1 MNNLEAIIQSQLIE
15 NKQEKQ
21 QLEQIKDK
29 INQNLIKIKDTITKQ
44 KFTDENIDVNYKK
57 LIFSAKRDIFYNTLS
72 VFEVKI
78 QVYKSR
84 ISKTVLITLS
94 DKNEELYEEITVNAT
109 ENTIEFSALNKTKTI
124 KELKHINMMLEKIL
138 EEQWSCAKLKT

>member
-44 KFTDENIDVNYKK
+44 KFTDENMNINYKK
-57 LIFSAKRDIFYNTLS
+57 LIFSAKRNIFYNTLS

-84 ISKTVLITLS
+84 INKTVLIILK
-94 DKNEELYEEITVNAT
+94 DENEGMYEEITIDTN
-109 ENTIEFSALNKTKTI
+109 ENTIEFSALNKTRTI
-124 KELKHINMMLEKIL
+124 KELKHINMMLEKIV
-138 EEQWSCAKLKT
+138 EEE

>member
-1 MNNLEAIIQSQLIE
+1 MNQLEKIIQSQLIE

-84 ISKTVLITLS
+84 ISKTVLITIN

-138 EEQWSCAKLKT
+138 EEQ

>member
-1 MNNLEAIIQSQLIE
+1 MNQLEKIIQSQLIE

-29 INQNLIKIKDTITKQ
+29 INQNLIKIKDTIIKQ

-57 LIFSAKRDIFYNTLS
+57 LIFSAKRNIFYNTLS

-84 ISKTVLITLS
+84 ISKTVLITLN
-94 DKNEELYEEITVNAT
+94 DTNEEIYEEITVNAT

-124 KELKHINMMLEKIL
+124 KKLKHINMMLEKTL
-138 EEQWSCAKLKT
+138 EEQ

>member
-1 MNNLEAIIQSQLIE
+1 MNQLEKIIQSQLIE

-44 KFTDENIDVNYKK
+44 KFTDENMNINYKK

-84 ISKTVLITLS
+84 INKTVLIIIN
-94 DKNEELYEEITVNAT
+94 DKNEDIYEEITVNAT
-109 ENTIEFSALNKTKTI
+109 ENTIAFSAFNKTRTI
-124 KELKHINMMLEKIL
+124 KELKHINTMLEKML
-138 EEQWSCAKLKT
+138 EEQ

>member
-1 MNNLEAIIQSQLIE
+1 MNQLEKIIQNQLIE

-44 KFTDENIDVNYKK
+44 KFTDENMNINYKK

-84 ISKTVLITLS
+84 INKTVLIILR
-94 DKNEELYEEITVNAT
+94 DENEGMYEEITIDTN

-124 KELKHINMMLEKIL
+124 KELKHINMMLEKML
-138 EEQWSCAKLKT
+138 EEQ

>member
-1 MNNLEAIIQSQLIE
+1 MNQLEKIIQSQLIE

-57 LIFSAKRDIFYNTLS
+57 LIFSAKRNIFYNTLS

-84 ISKTVLITLS
+84 ISKTVLITLN
-94 DKNEELYEEITVNAT
+94 DKNEELYEEITINAT

-138 EEQWSCAKLKT
+138 EEQ

>member
-1 MNNLEAIIQSQLIE
+1 MNQLEKIIQNQLIE

-44 KFTDENIDVNYKK
+44 KFTDEDIDVNYKK
-57 LIFSAKRDIFYNTLS
+57 LIFSAKRNIFYNTLS

-84 ISKTVLITLS
+84 ISKTVLITLN
-94 DKNEELYEEITVNAT
+94 DTNEEIYEEITVNAT

-138 EEQWSCAKLKT
+138 EEQ

>member
-1 MNNLEAIIQSQLIE
+1 MNQLETIIQSQLIE

-29 INQNLIKIKDTITKQ
+29 INQNLIEIKDTITKQ
-44 KFTDENIDVNYKK
+44 KFTDENINVNYKK
-57 LIFSAKRDIFYNTLS
+57 LIFSAKRNIFYNTLS

-84 ISKTVLITLS
+84 ISKTVLITLN
-94 DKNEELYEEITVNAT
+94 DTNEKIYEEITINAT

-124 KELKHINMMLEKIL
+124 KELKHINMMLEKML
-138 EEQWSCAKLKT
+138 EEQ

>member
-44 KFTDENIDVNYKK
+44 KFTDENMNINYKK

-84 ISKTVLITLS
+84 INKTVLIILR
-94 DKNEELYEEITVNAT
+94 DENEGMYEEITVNAT

-138 EEQWSCAKLKT
+138 EEQ

>member
-1 MNNLEAIIQSQLIE
+1 MNQLEKIIQSQLIE

-44 KFTDENIDVNYKK
+44 KFTDENINVNYKK
-57 LIFSAKRDIFYNTLS
+57 LIFSAKRNIFYNTLS

-84 ISKTVLITLS
+84 ISKTVLITLN
-94 DKNEELYEEITVNAT
+94 DTNEELYEEITINAT
-109 ENTIEFSALNKTKTI
+109 ENTIAFSALNKTKTI
-124 KELKHINMMLEKIL
+124 KELKHINMMLEKML
-138 EEQWSCAKLKT
+138 EEE

>member
-1 MNNLEAIIQSQLIE
+1 MNI
-15 NKQEKQ
+15 
-21 QLEQIKDK
+21 
-29 INQNLIKIKDTITKQ
+29 
-44 KFTDENIDVNYKK
+44 NYKK

-78 QVYKSR
+78 QVYKSK
-84 ISKTVLITLS
+84 ISKTVLITLN

-138 EEQWSCAKLKT
+138 EEQ

>member
-1 MNNLEAIIQSQLIE
+1 MNQLEKIIQSQLIE

-29 INQNLIKIKDTITKQ
+29 INQNLIKIKDTIIKQ
-44 KFTDENIDVNYKK
+44 KFTDENINVNYKK
-57 LIFSAKRDIFYNTLS
+57 LIFSAKRNIFYNTLS

-84 ISKTVLITLS
+84 ISKTVLITLNNT
-94 DKNEELYEEITVNAT
+94 NEEIYEEITVNAT

-124 KELKHINMMLEKIL
+124 KELKHINMMLEKML
-138 EEQWSCAKLKT
+138 EEE

>member
-44 KFTDENIDVNYKK
+44 KFTDEDIDINYKK
-57 LIFSAKRDIFYNTLS
+57 LIFSTEKDIYYSTSNLFN
-72 VFEVKI
+72 VKI
-78 QVYKSR
+78 HVYKSR
-84 ISKTVLITLS
+84 INKTVLIILR
-94 DKNEELYEEITVNAT
+94 DKNEGMYEEITIDTN
-109 ENTIEFSALNKTKTI
+109 ENTIEFSALNKTRTI
-124 KELKHINMMLEKIL
+124 KELKHINMMLEKIV
-138 EEQWSCAKLKT
+138 EEK

>member
-1 MNNLEAIIQSQLIE
+1 MNNLEAIIQSQLE
-15 NKQEKQ
+15 EDRQEKQ

-57 LIFSAKRDIFYNTLS
+57 LIFSAKRNIFYNTLS

-84 ISKTVLITLS
+84 ISKTVLITLN
-94 DKNEELYEEITVNAT
+94 DTNEKLYEEITINAT

-124 KELKHINMMLEKIL
+124 KELKHINMMLEKTL
-138 EEQWSCAKLKT
+138 EEQ

>member
-1 MNNLEAIIQSQLIE
+1 MNQLEKIIQNQLIE

-29 INQNLIKIKDTITKQ
+29 INQNLIKIKDTIIKQ

-57 LIFSAKRDIFYNTLS
+57 LIFSAKRNIFYNTLS

-84 ISKTVLITLS
+84 ISKTVLITLN
-94 DKNEELYEEITVNAT
+94 DKNEEIYEEITVNAT

-124 KELKHINMMLEKIL
+124 KELKHINMMLEKTL
-138 EEQWSCAKLKT
+138 EEQ

>member
-1 MNNLEAIIQSQLIE
+1 MNQLEKIIQSQLIE

-29 INQNLIKIKDTITKQ
+29 INQNLIKIKDTMTKQ

-57 LIFSAKRDIFYNTLS
+57 LIFSAKRNIFYNTLS

-84 ISKTVLITLS
+84 ISKTVLITLN
-94 DKNEELYEEITVNAT
+94 DTNEEIYEEITINAT

-124 KELKHINMMLEKIL
+124 KELKHINMMLEKML
-138 EEQWSCAKLKT
+138 EEQ

>member
-1 MNNLEAIIQSQLIE
+1 MNQLETIIQSQLE
-15 NKQEKQ
+15 EDKQKKQ

-57 LIFSAKRDIFYNTLS
+57 LIFSAKRNIFYNTLS

-84 ISKTVLITLS
+84 ISKTVLITLN
-94 DKNEELYEEITVNAT
+94 DKNEEMYEEITIDTN

-138 EEQWSCAKLKT
+138 EEQ

>member
-1 MNNLEAIIQSQLIE
+1 MNQLETIIQSQLE
-15 NKQEKQ
+15 EDRQKKQ

-44 KFTDENIDVNYKK
+44 KFTDENINVNYKK
-57 LIFSAKRDIFYNTLS
+57 LIFSAKRNIFYNTLS

-84 ISKTVLITLS
+84 INKTVLIILN
-94 DKNEELYEEITVNAT
+94 DKNEEMYEEITIDTN

-138 EEQWSCAKLKT
+138 EEQ

>member
-1 MNNLEAIIQSQLIE
+1 MNQLEAIIQSQPIE

-57 LIFSAKRDIFYNTLS
+57 LIFSAKRNIFYNTLS

-84 ISKTVLITLS
+84 ISKTVLMTLN
-94 DKNEELYEEITVNAT
+94 DKNEEIYEEITVNAT

-124 KELKHINMMLEKIL
+124 KELKHINMMLEKML
-138 EEQWSCAKLKT
+138 EEQ

>member
-1 MNNLEAIIQSQLIE
+1 MNQLEKIIQSQLIE

-57 LIFSAKRDIFYNTLS
+57 LIFSAKRNIFYNTLS

-78 QVYKSR
+78 QVYKSK
-84 ISKTVLITLS
+84 ISKTVLITLN

-138 EEQWSCAKLKT
+138 EEQ

>member
-1 MNNLEAIIQSQLIE
+1 MNQLETIIQSQLE
-15 NKQEKQ
+15 EDRQEKQ

-29 INQNLIKIKDTITKQ
+29 INQNLIKIKDTIIKQ

-57 LIFSAKRDIFYNTLS
+57 LIFSAKRNIFYNTLS

-84 ISKTVLITLS
+84 ISKTVLITLN
-94 DKNEELYEEITVNAT
+94 DKNEEIYEEITVNAT

-124 KELKHINMMLEKIL
+124 KELKHINMMLEKML
-138 EEQWSCAKLKT
+138 EEQ

>member
-1 MNNLEAIIQSQLIE
+1 MNQLEKIIQSQLIE

-21 QLEQIKDK
+21 QLEQIKNK

-57 LIFSAKRDIFYNTLS
+57 LIFSAKRNIFYNTLS

-84 ISKTVLITLS
+84 ISKTVLITLN
-94 DKNEELYEEITVNAT
+94 DTNEKLYEEITINAA
-109 ENTIEFSALNKTKTI
+109 ENSIVFSALNKTKTI
-124 KELKHINMMLEKIL
+124 KELKHINMMLEKML
-138 EEQWSCAKLKT
+138 EEQ

>member
-44 KFTDENIDVNYKK
+44 KFTDENMNINYKK

-84 ISKTVLITLS
+84 INKTVLIILR
-94 DKNEELYEEITVNAT
+94 DENEGMYEEITIDTN

-124 KELKHINMMLEKIL
+124 KELKHINMMLEKML
-138 EEQWSCAKLKT
+138 EEQ

>member
-1 MNNLEAIIQSQLIE
+1 MNQLEKIIQSQLIE

-57 LIFSAKRDIFYNTLS
+57 LIFSAKRNIFYNTLS

-84 ISKTVLITLS
+84 ISKTVLITLN
-94 DKNEELYEEITVNAT
+94 DTNEEIYEEITINAT

-124 KELKHINMMLEKIL
+124 KELKHINMMLEKML
-138 EEQWSCAKLKT
+138 EEQ

>member
-1 MNNLEAIIQSQLIE
+1 MNQLEKIIQSQLIE

-57 LIFSAKRDIFYNTLS
+57 LIFSAKRNIFCNTLS

-84 ISKTVLITLS
+84 INKTVLITLN
-94 DKNEELYEEITVNAT
+94 DKNEEIYEEITINAT
-109 ENTIEFSALNKTKTI
+109 ENTIAFSALNKTKTI
-124 KELKHINMMLEKIL
+124 KELKHINMMLEKML
-138 EEQWSCAKLKT
+138 EEE

>member
-1 MNNLEAIIQSQLIE
+1 MNQLEKIIQSQLIE

-44 KFTDENIDVNYKK
+44 KFTDENINVNYKK

-94 DKNEELYEEITVNAT
+94 DKNEELYEEITVNDT

-124 KELKHINMMLEKIL
+124 KELKHINMMLEKML
-138 EEQWSCAKLKT
+138 EER

>member
-1 MNNLEAIIQSQLIE
+1 MNQLEKIIQSQLIE

-44 KFTDENIDVNYKK
+44 KFTDENMNINYKK

-84 ISKTVLITLS
+84 INKTVLIILR
-94 DKNEELYEEITVNAT
+94 DENEGMYEEITIDTN
-109 ENTIEFSALNKTKTI
+109 ENTIEFSALNKTRTI
-124 KELKHINMMLEKIL
+124 KELKHINMMLEKIV
-138 EEQWSCAKLKT
+138 EEE

>member
-44 KFTDENIDVNYKK
+44 KFTDENINVNYKK
-57 LIFSAKRDIFYNTLS
+57 LIFSAKRNISYNTLS

-84 ISKTVLITLS
+84 ISKTVLITLN
-94 DKNEELYEEITVNAT
+94 DTNEEIYEEITINAT
-109 ENTIEFSALNKTKTI
+109 ENTIAFSALNKTKTI
-124 KELKHINMMLEKIL
+124 KELKHINIMLEKIL
-138 EEQWSCAKLKT
+138 EEQ

>member
-1 MNNLEAIIQSQLIE
+1 MNQLEKIIQSQLIE

-29 INQNLIKIKDTITKQ
+29 INQNLIKIKDTIIKQ

-57 LIFSAKRDIFYNTLS
+57 LIFSAKRNIFYNTLS
-72 VFEVKI
+72 VFEIKI

-84 ISKTVLITLS
+84 ISKTVLITLN
-94 DKNEELYEEITVNAT
+94 DTNEEIYEEITVNAT

-124 KELKHINMMLEKIL
+124 KELKHINMILEKML
-138 EEQWSCAKLKT
+138 EEQ

>member
-1 MNNLEAIIQSQLIE
+1 MNQLEKIIQNQLIE

-44 KFTDENIDVNYKK
+44 KFTDENINVNYKK
-57 LIFSAKRDIFYNTLS
+57 LIFSAKRNIFYNTLS

-84 ISKTVLITLS
+84 INKTVLITLN
-94 DKNEELYEEITVNAT
+94 DTNEEIYEEITINAT

-138 EEQWSCAKLKT
+138 EEQ

>member
-1 MNNLEAIIQSQLIE
+1 MNQLEKIIQSQLIE

-21 QLEQIKDK
+21 QLGKIKDE

-57 LIFSAKRDIFYNTLS
+57 LIFSAEKDIYCDTVSLFN
-72 VFEVKI
+72 VKI

-84 ISKTVLITLS
+84 INKTVLIIIN
-94 DKNEELYEEITVNAT
+94 DKNEDIYEEITVNAT

-138 EEQWSCAKLKT
+138 EEQ

>member
-1 MNNLEAIIQSQLIE
+1 MNQLEKIIQSQLIE

-29 INQNLIKIKDTITKQ
+29 INQNLIEIKDTITKQ

-57 LIFSAKRDIFYNTLS
+57 LIFSAKRNIFYNTLS

-84 ISKTVLITLS
+84 TSKTVLITLN

-124 KELKHINMMLEKIL
+124 KELKHINMMLEKML
-138 EEQWSCAKLKT
+138 EEQ

>member
-1 MNNLEAIIQSQLIE
+1 MNQLEAIIQSQLIE

-57 LIFSAKRDIFYNTLS
+57 LIFSAKRNIFYNTLS

-84 ISKTVLITLS
+84 ISKTVLMTLN
-94 DKNEELYEEITVNAT
+94 DKNEEIYEEITVNAT

-124 KELKHINMMLEKIL
+124 KELKHINMMLEKML
-138 EEQWSCAKLKT
+138 EEQ

>member
-1 MNNLEAIIQSQLIE
+1 MNNLEAIIQSQLE
-15 NKQEKQ
+15 EDRQEKQ

-57 LIFSAKRDIFYNTLS
+57 LIFSAKRNIFYNTLS

-84 ISKTVLITLS
+84 ISKTVLITLN
-94 DKNEELYEEITVNAT
+94 DTNEKIYEEITINAT

-138 EEQWSCAKLKT
+138 EEQ

>member
-1 MNNLEAIIQSQLIE
+1 MNQLEKIIQSQLIE

-44 KFTDENIDVNYKK
+44 KFTDENININYKK

-84 ISKTVLITLS
+84 INKTVLIILR
-94 DKNEELYEEITVNAT
+94 DENEGMYEEITIDTN

-138 EEQWSCAKLKT
+138 EEQ

>member
-1 MNNLEAIIQSQLIE
+1 MNQLEKIIQSQLIE

-29 INQNLIKIKDTITKQ
+29 INQNLIKIKDTMTKQ

-57 LIFSAKRDIFYNTLS
+57 LIFSAKRNIFYNTLS

-84 ISKTVLITLS
+84 ISKTVLITLN
-94 DKNEELYEEITVNAT
+94 DKNEGMYEEITIDTN

-124 KELKHINMMLEKIL
+124 KELKHINMMLEKII
-138 EEQWSCAKLKT
+138 EEQ

>member
-29 INQNLIKIKDTITKQ
+29 INQNLIKIKDTIIKQ
-44 KFTDENIDVNYKK
+44 KFTDENINVNYKK
-57 LIFSAKRDIFYNTLS
+57 LIFSAKRNIFYNTLS

-84 ISKTVLITLS
+84 ISKTVLMTLN
-94 DKNEELYEEITVNAT
+94 DKNEEIYEEITVNAT

-124 KELKHINMMLEKIL
+124 KELKHINMMLEKML
-138 EEQWSCAKLKT
+138 EEQ